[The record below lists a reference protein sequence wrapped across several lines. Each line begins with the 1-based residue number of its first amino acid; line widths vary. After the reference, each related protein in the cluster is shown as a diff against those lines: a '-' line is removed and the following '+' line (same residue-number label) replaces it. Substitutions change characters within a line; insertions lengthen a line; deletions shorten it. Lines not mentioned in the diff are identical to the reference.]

1 MLASFPG
8 SSLVELERR
17 LACFVSR
24 NTSRNVW
31 KCSEEVQHSRSWVMT
46 DWPASTVTGL
56 LYNIDAQYLAAGCFC
71 STLSFAYGSSRNQLL
86 FVKLVQTVTLFACWV
101 EFLDYITVYFMS
113 VYTYYQSLYTVL
125 CKLPAFGVSLS
136 ELPASE
142 SAVTTSCI
150 REQWNNSTSKG
161 TSSSLLFIGS
171 TTWCLNKANYDKL
184 LNLSSTATTVHCDWL
199 QYTPH
204 ASHLHWH
211 GPWKLTYFHET
222 WSIGH
227 SFVYSVATYFN
238 LWAGK
243 AKWVTLKIHIIEHHY
258 LAYLYAKLY
267 SSSWPMASNWTSKY
281 QCNSCT

>member
-56 LYNIDAQYLAAGCFC
+56 LYSIDAQYLAAGCFC

-113 VYTYYQSLYTVL
+113 VYTYYQSLLYFVNYQHL
-125 CKLPAFGVSLS
+125 
-136 ELPASE
+136 
-142 SAVTTSCI
+142 
-150 REQWNNSTSKG
+150 
-161 TSSSLLFIGS
+161 GS
-171 TTWCLNKANYDKL
+171 
-184 LNLSSTATTVHCDWL
+184 
-199 QYTPH
+199 
-204 ASHLHWH
+204 
-211 GPWKLTYFHET
+211 
-222 WSIGH
+222 
-227 SFVYSVATYFN
+227 
-238 LWAGK
+238 
-243 AKWVTLKIHIIEHHY
+243 HY
-258 LAYLYAKLY
+258 LSYLLRNRQLLLPVYENNGIIPLPKVLLPPSY
-267 SSSWPMASNWTSKY
+267 S
-281 QCNSCT
+281 